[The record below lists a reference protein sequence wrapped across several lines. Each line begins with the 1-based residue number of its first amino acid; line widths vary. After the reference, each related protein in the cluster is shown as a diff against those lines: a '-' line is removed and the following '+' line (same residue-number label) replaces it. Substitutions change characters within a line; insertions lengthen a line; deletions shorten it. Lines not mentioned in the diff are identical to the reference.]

1 MTPQLI
7 DKSKIYFYFFLLILL
22 LSIHNLKSSDLIKNF
37 FQIKKIILKSD
48 IEENLN
54 NEISIA
60 LEKIYNK
67 NVFLIKSHEIKKI
80 LDKFNIISEYKI
92 KKEYPSALKIELK
105 ETKILAYY
113 FDNDQEI
120 FIGENGKEIK
130 NIFFN
135 EKNLPV
141 IEGNIDINLF
151 FDLRNKLINQGYNIN
166 QFNKFYLTN
175 SKRWNLFYKND
186 IIIKLPFK
194 NIEKALKIIKDII
207 SSPDINNIKTID
219 LRINNKII
227 LS

>member
-7 DKSKIYFYFFLLILL
+7 DKGKIYFYFCLLILL
-22 LSIHNLKSSDLIKNF
+22 LSIHNLNSSSLIKNY

-48 IEENLN
+48 IQENLN
-54 NEISIA
+54 NEISIV

-67 NVFLIKSHEIKKI
+67 NIFSIKSNEIKKI

-92 KKEYPSALKIELK
+92 IKEYPSTLKIELK

-113 FDNDQEI
+113 FENDQEI

-135 EKNLPV
+135 ENNLPV
-141 IEGNIDINLF
+141 IEGNIDLNLF

-175 SKRWNLFYKND
+175 SKRWNLFYKNE

-194 NIEKALKIIKDII
+194 DVEESLEILKDII
-207 SSPDINNIKTID
+207 SSPDIDNINNID

>member
-7 DKSKIYFYFFLLILL
+7 DKGKIYFYFCLLILL
-22 LSIHNLKSSDLIKNF
+22 LSIHNLNSSSLIKNF

-130 NIFFN
+130 NIF
-135 EKNLPV
+135 
-141 IEGNIDINLF
+141 
-151 FDLRNKLINQGYNIN
+151 
-166 QFNKFYLTN
+166 
-175 SKRWNLFYKND
+175 
-186 IIIKLPFK
+186 
-194 NIEKALKIIKDII
+194 
-207 SSPDINNIKTID
+207 
-219 LRINNKII
+219 
-227 LS
+227 

>member
-7 DKSKIYFYFFLLILL
+7 DKGKIYFYFCLLILL
-22 LSIHNLKSSDLIKNF
+22 LSIHNLNSSSLIKNY

-48 IEENLN
+48 IQENLN
-54 NEISIA
+54 NEISIV

-67 NVFLIKSHEIKKI
+67 NIFSIKSNEIKKI

-92 KKEYPSALKIELK
+92 IKEYPSTLKIELK

-113 FDNDQEI
+113 FENDQEI

-135 EKNLPV
+135 ENNLPV
-141 IEGNIDINLF
+141 IEGNIDLNLF

-175 SKRWNLFYKND
+175 SKRWNLFYKNE

-194 NIEKALKIIKDII
+194 DVEESLEILKDII
-207 SSPDINNIKTID
+207 SSPDIDNINIID